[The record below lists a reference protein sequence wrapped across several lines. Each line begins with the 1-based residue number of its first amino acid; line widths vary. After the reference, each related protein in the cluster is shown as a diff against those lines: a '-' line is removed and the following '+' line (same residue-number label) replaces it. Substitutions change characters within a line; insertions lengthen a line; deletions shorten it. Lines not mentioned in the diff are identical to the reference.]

1 MQLAALFCF
10 CISAASAVKH
20 YGLTPT
26 EDVRNIVNH
35 RVQAFSGDVMNLT
48 SLFTTDALHNHDGAD
63 FLAAELGI
71 FNKTLADVFPP
82 HTSSSGHNSIQA
94 RAIVEGQ
101 CQGHGKI
108 EDNLSSLQINS
119 ICYSLAGAAAS
130 PITAIIG
137 VIDSNACVESSSG
150 HSVGLCKTIF
160 MMINTAGTTFTGG
173 MVSTYCPA
181 FLSFFVKCKGA
192 DAQAHPVNNKDID
205 MTAFNTQKDR
215 NCDGPTGGEKC
226 TEVHV

>member
-1 MQLAALFCF
+1 M
-10 CISAASAVKH
+10 
-20 YGLTPT
+20 
-26 EDVRNIVNH
+26 VNH

-94 RAIVEGQ
+94 RATVEGQ

-150 HSVGLCKTIF
+150 HSVGLCKTIPEA
-160 MMINTAGTTFTGG
+160 THGLYVSGG
-173 MVSTYCPA
+173 RAEITSLY
-181 FLSFFVKCKGA
+181 
-192 DAQAHPVNNKDID
+192 NNSPIAL
-205 MTAFNTQKDR
+205 TWLF
-215 NCDGPTGGEKC
+215 
-226 TEVHV
+226 

>member
-1 MQLAALFCF
+1 M
-10 CISAASAVKH
+10 
-20 YGLTPT
+20 
-26 EDVRNIVNH
+26 
-35 RVQAFSGDVMNLT
+35 
-48 SLFTTDALHNHDGAD
+48 
-63 FLAAELGI
+63 
-71 FNKTLADVFPP
+71 
-82 HTSSSGHNSIQA
+82 
-94 RAIVEGQ
+94 
-101 CQGHGKI
+101 
-108 EDNLSSLQINS
+108 
-119 ICYSLAGAAAS
+119 AGAAAS

-150 HSVGLCKTIF
+150 HSVGLCKTIS

-181 FLSFFVKCKGA
+181 FLSLFVKCKGA
-192 DAQAHPVNNKDID
+192 DAQGHPINNKDID